1 MLVSLTIRDIVLID
15 RMALGFAPGLCVLTG
30 ETGAGKSILLDALG
44 LALGARAD
52 AALVR
57 PHNDGSAGQATIA
70 AEFALSEPSPVGA
83 ILAEQGIEPPAP
95 GEALVL
101 RRTLASDGRSRAFI
115 NDQPVSVALLRRV
128 GDALVEV
135 EGQFASQG
143 LLDESNHRTALDAFA
158 GLEPERARLAALHR
172 ALSDA
177 GRRLE
182 EARAALDQARRDE
195 DFLRHAADELAALD
209 PQPGEETQLAE
220 ARAVMMHGE
229 KLMEALRAAEEALSE
244 GDGIEQRIGAA
255 SRTLARLP
263 AEAAARM
270 APIRD
275 ALGRGADEIADA
287 LHLLSRAIA
296 DAEPDPR
303 RLEACEERLFA
314 LRAAARKHNVTVDG
328 LAALRVTFDAQLA
341 GLADSTD
348 AIERLEKERDAA
360 RAAYRTAAEALS
372 KRRAKAARA
381 IDKAMAA
388 ELPPLK
394 LEKAR
399 FVTVVE
405 RLEEARWAEH
415 GIDRVRFEVATN
427 TGLAPGPIS
436 KVASGGEL
444 SRLLLAL
451 KVVLHKSN
459 AVPTLVFDE
468 VDSGIGGATASAVG
482 ERLARLGREVQ
493 VLAVTHS
500 PQVAAFGAQH
510 LRVAKNE
517 RAGTTVTAVD
527 ELTDAGRREE
537 IARML
542 AGARVTDEARAAADR
557 LIAAPGATRAR

>member
-1 MLVSLTIRDIVLID
+1 MLVSLTIRDVVLIE
-15 RMALGFAPGLCVLTG
+15 RLALSFASGLCVLTG

-57 PHNDGSAGQATIA
+57 PGKGGRNGGSGQATVA
-70 AEFALSEPSPVGA
+70 AEFALADGSPVPD
-83 ILAEQGIEPPAP
+83 ILADQGLDPPAP

-101 RRTLASDGRSRAFI
+101 RRTLAADGRSRAFI
-115 NDQPVSVALLRRV
+115 NDQPVSIALLRRI

-143 LLDESNHRTALDAFA
+143 LLDEANHRVALDAFA
-158 GLEPERARLAALHR
+158 GLEPERARLAGLHR
-172 ALSDA
+172 ALGDA
-177 GRRLE
+177 DRKLA
-182 EARAALDQARRDE
+182 EARAALEKARQDE
-195 DFLRHAADELAALD
+195 AFLRHAAEELAALD
-209 PQPGEETQLAE
+209 PQPGEETGLAE
-220 ARAVMMHGE
+220 TRAVLMHGE
-229 KLMEALRAAEEALSE
+229 KLMEALRAAEDALSE
-244 GDGIEQRIGAA
+244 GDGIDQRIATA
-255 SRTLARLP
+255 SRLLARLP
-263 AEAAARM
+263 NEAAARL
-270 APIRD
+270 APVRD
-275 ALGRGADEIADA
+275 ALGRAADEVADA
-287 LHLLSRAIA
+287 LLLLNRAIA

-314 LRAAARKHNVTVDG
+314 LRAAARKHNVAVDG
-328 LAALRVTFDAQLA
+328 LADLRASFEGQLA

-348 AIERLEKERDAA
+348 AIGRLERERDAA
-360 RAAYRTAAEALS
+360 RDAYRATAEALS
-372 KRRAKAARA
+372 KKRAKAAKA
-381 IDKAMAA
+381 LDKAVAA

-399 FVTVVE
+399 FVTTIE
-405 RLEEARWAEH
+405 RLDEARWAEH

-427 TGLAPGPIS
+427 TGLAPGPIA
-436 KVASGGEL
+436 KLASGGEL
-444 SRLLLAL
+444 ARLLLAL

-482 ERLARLGREVQ
+482 ERLARLGRDVQ

-510 LRVAKNE
+510 LRVAKSE
-517 RAGTTVTAVD
+517 KAGSTMTAVD
-527 ELTDAGRREE
+527 ELTEAGRREE

-542 AGARVTDEARAAADR
+542 AGARVTDEARAAADS
-557 LIAAPGATRAR
+557 LIAARAR